1 MAELIAFA
9 FHWLMKCCAQD
20 SIAPSP
26 KNRRR
31 FGFTSTPSSPV
42 IGINDQDQDTPKQ
55 PIAAQTAAPVV
66 AEQKSGRRLK
76 TAKEYYDSDS
86 SDLYTKGNEDEAD
99 NEDNEDLL

>member
-42 IGINDQDQDTPKQ
+42 IGNNDQDQDTPKQ
-55 PIAAQTAAPVV
+55 STTAQTAPVA

-99 NEDNEDLL
+99 NQDNEDLL